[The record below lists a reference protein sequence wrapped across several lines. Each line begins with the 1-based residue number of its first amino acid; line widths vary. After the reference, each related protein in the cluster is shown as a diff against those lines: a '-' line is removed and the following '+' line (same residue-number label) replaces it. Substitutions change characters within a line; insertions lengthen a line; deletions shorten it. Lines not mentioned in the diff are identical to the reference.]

1 MQKTLT
7 PFQERLCCLRLA
19 GRSLLE
25 IALELKRNYGTT
37 RNDFQRIY
45 KIFGIRLTCQLPEAW
60 AAYEQAQ
67 VRKEQDRLDK
77 IFLEKNPI
85 NDK

>member
-1 MQKTLT
+1 MIPKTLT

-19 GRSLLE
+19 GKSLLE

-45 KIFGIRLTCQLPEAW
+45 KILGIRLTCELPIAW
-60 AAYEQAQ
+60 AHHES
-67 VRKEQDRLDK
+67 
-77 IFLEKNPI
+77 EKLSHLKKLQELL

>member
-1 MQKTLT
+1 MIPKTLT

-19 GRSLLE
+19 GKSLLE

-60 AAYEQAQ
+60 ATYES
-67 VRKEQDRLDK
+67 
-77 IFLEKNPI
+77 EKVAHLKKSQELL